1 MAIWLKS
8 ALMELAPCGTATT
21 AEKYVFPAASAAR
34 MRSPI
39 LTSEILLKIREDPV
53 HHNIFNITLSEKE
66 ICLYFI
72 SPDSVVTVSVPAKQ
86 EEEEEEDAG
95 GHETEL

>member
-1 MAIWLKS
+1 
-8 ALMELAPCGTATT
+8 MELAPCGTATT

-39 LTSEILLKIREDPV
+39 LTSEILLKIREDRV
-53 HHNIFNITLSEKE
+53 HYYTHNILNITLSEKE